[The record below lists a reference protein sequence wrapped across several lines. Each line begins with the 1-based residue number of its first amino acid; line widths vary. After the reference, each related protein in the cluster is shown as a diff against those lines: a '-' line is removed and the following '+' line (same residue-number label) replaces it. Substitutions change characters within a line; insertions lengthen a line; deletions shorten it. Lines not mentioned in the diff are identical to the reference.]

1 LVGVYR
7 FGASEWSVHIEMK
20 TDRRINMAIASGERN
35 QEAMELIRN
44 WCRHARVKKMGGIG
58 IVEAQTGLPIGPHAM
73 ACDYAAANGLAM
85 WDLGDAALDF
95 HDRNCVGCTHRA
107 PVGLPNLSK
116 LIGERDRA
124 RAEYAREEE
133 RRREDLTARHTA
145 RKARRANFRAGLP
158 ALAAII
164 IDHVDEL
171 DGPDPKDAAARI
183 LGTVKLAPD
192 TFEPSVVSY
201 FFELLEAREAWF
213 YDTGLQV
220 IHALNIEPERLTRCA
235 MQALADSRGTDEA
248 AEIVEEH
255 AALVDSAQIPSA
267 LPALIECAY
276 PRRSPMQQ
284 WVISR
289 PSPLL
294 ALYRAHPQ
302 DVERALGAL
311 IDHARAYFVSVG
323 ARGIT
328 FLAEVDASL
337 PCRFDRSLLA
347 RLVRGRDL
355 REQEFSSGMGDE
367 GVVAALREAIEHAFE
382 GDPEE
387 TDDLA
392 VQFLASASG
401 DDEAQIYKVYE
412 GVLHGRRRRDRTRP
426 ADAADRTA
434 LRRLLAAANQTNSYE
449 VLQELHGAFSYVA
462 EELITLARE
471 ELPNILGAVLMLSDK
486 IGASEGSPIIE
497 NDPVSAME
505 RGNICSQR
513 TNLQNALV
521 NWAAEA
527 AGGDS
532 RATAQYLDVLSS
544 IREEHAVLR
553 ARLTEEAHRLMRT
566 PEGLIATL
574 PPIYSALFGTSVRV
588 RAAAAAAIG
597 KLDGKTKGDLP
608 RLVYEALVAQLT
620 DSYVMVHQS
629 AFEALERIELPD
641 SLEQDARGAVMTLIL
656 TYHQS
661 RKDDR
666 FLLDCICRYLERFTT
681 DAEKAW
687 LSDLFL
693 EIVAKLKADELV
705 EERWRLSRQFRD
717 KPRFADVWV
726 RVLEEAH
733 ALRYREDDLIETLN
747 SLPGPEIYR
756 HRARLEKL
764 GNESDSWTLPRRLI
778 ESLTRS
784 GAWLEAVHIAE
795 RVYARIPDTV
805 EMRARKLFV
814 NQYRIATRFEAAI
827 AAGQMEEL
835 KELAQAWRRN
845 EHDIEADRLAHE
857 RRRRPFPHIPDPH

>member
-1 LVGVYR
+1 M
-7 FGASEWSVHIEMK
+7 SMD
-20 TDRRINMAIASGERN
+20 TDRRIDMAIASGERN

-44 WCRHARVKKMGGIG
+44 WCRHARVKKVGGVG
-58 IVEAQTGLPIGPHAM
+58 LVEVQTGLPIGHHAM

-85 WDLGDAALDF
+85 WDLGEAALDF
-95 HDRNCVGCTHRA
+95 YDRNCVGCTQRV

-116 LIGERDRA
+116 LVGARDQA
-124 RAEYAREEE
+124 RAEHAREQERHREE
-133 RRREDLTARHTA
+133 LAARHTA
-145 RKARRANFRAGLP
+145 RKERRATLRAGLP
-158 ALAAII
+158 ALAAAI

-171 DGPDPKDAAARI
+171 DGPDPKDAAAKI
-183 LGTVKLAPD
+183 LGTAKLAPD
-192 TFEPSVVSY
+192 TFEPAVVSY

-213 YDTGLQV
+213 YDTGLRV
-220 IHALNIEPERLTRCA
+220 THALNIEPKRLTRCA
-235 MQALADSRGTDEA
+235 MLALADSRASDEA
-248 AEIVEEH
+248 AEIVESH
-255 AALVDSAQIPSA
+255 ATLVDPSQIPGA
-267 LPALIECAY
+267 LSALIERAY
-276 PRRSPMQQ
+276 PRRYPMQQ
-284 WVISR
+284 QVISR
-289 PSPLL
+289 PGPLL

-302 DVERALGAL
+302 GVERALGAL
-311 IDHARAYFVSVG
+311 IDHPRSYFVSVG

-328 FLAEVDASL
+328 FLAEVDAAL
-337 PCRFDRSLLA
+337 PSRFDRSLLA

-355 REQEFSSGMGDE
+355 QEQEFASGLGED
-367 GVVAALREAIEHAFE
+367 GVVAALREAVEQAFE
-382 GDPEE
+382 AEPEK

-392 VQFLASASG
+392 VQFLAGALG

-412 GVLHGRRRRDRTRP
+412 GVLRGRRRRDRTRT
-426 ADAADRTA
+426 ADAADRTV
-434 LRRLLAAANQTNSYE
+434 LRRLLATANQTNSYE

-462 EELITLARE
+462 EELIILARE
-471 ELPNILGAVLMLSDK
+471 ELANILGAVLMLSDK
-486 IGASEGSPIIE
+486 IAASEGPPIIE

-505 RGNICSQR
+505 RGNIRSQR

-527 AGGDS
+527 AAGDP
-532 RATAQYLDVLSS
+532 RATAQYLDVLLS

-553 ARLTEEAHRLMRT
+553 ARLTQEAHRLMRT
-566 PEGLIATL
+566 PEGLMTTL
-574 PPIYSALFGTSVRV
+574 PSIYSALFGTSVRV

-597 KLDGKTKGDLP
+597 KLDGKTKDDLP
-608 RLVYEALVAQLT
+608 GLVYEALVAQLT

-641 SLEQDARGAVMTLIL
+641 TFEHDARGAVMTLIL
-656 TYHQS
+656 TYHRS

-681 DAEKAW
+681 ESEKAW
-687 LSDLFL
+687 LPDLLL

-726 RVLEEAH
+726 RVLEEAR
-733 ALRYREDDLIETLN
+733 AMSYREDDLIETLN
-747 SLPGPEIYR
+747 SLPEPEIYR

-764 GNESDSWTLPRRLI
+764 GSESDSWTLPRRLI

-784 GAWLEAVHIAE
+784 GAWLEAAHIAE
-795 RVYARIPDTV
+795 RVYARIPNTV
-805 EMRARKLFV
+805 EMRARKLLA
-814 NQYRIATRFEAAI
+814 NQYRIATRYEAAI

-835 KELAQAWRRN
+835 RELAQAWRRN
-845 EHDIEADRLAHE
+845 EDDIEADRVAHE